1 MVGYI
6 RLYCSL
12 LIARVNTDL
21 PMLCAVAK
29 CSIES
34 LMAALDDH
42 KGGAEVTL
50 DEFLELMRCLP
61 TPLRSRE
68 AFRSVEETLQ
78 RIYKSFHVAH
88 RVNIYQVSDP
98 ICRVMQS
105 NCHLQE
111 HVNAL

>member
-1 MVGYI
+1 MCGAVSCW
-6 RLYCSL
+6 LWVNADL
-12 LIARVNTDL
+12 LV
-21 PMLCAVAK
+21 LCVVAK

-34 LMAALDDH
+34 LMAAVDDH
-42 KGGAEVTL
+42 RGGDEVTL

-88 RVNIYQVSDP
+88 RVDIHQVSAS
-98 ICRVMQS
+98 VHHVTQS
-105 NCHLQE
+105 DVH
-111 HVNAL
+111 